1 MRILLV
7 DDEQDLVSALAERL
21 SFRGIEADW
30 ATSAQQALDMAKETV
45 YELAVLDVKMP
56 RMSGIELRKRLSEMH
71 PDMRFVFVTGHGS
84 EEDYREGVHHGE
96 CYLIKPVRLE
106 DLLEAIHTP
115 PQCPIQRG
123 M

>member
-21 SFRGIEADW
+21 SFRGIEAHW
-30 ATSAQQALDMAKETV
+30 ATSAKQALEMAGRTD

-56 RMSGIELRKRLSEMH
+56 RMSGIELRKRLSEMC

-84 EEDYREGVHHGE
+84 EEDYRAGVYHGE

-106 DLLEAIHTP
+106 DLLEVINA
-115 PQCPIQRG
+115 PQVCPRQNG
-123 M
+123 L

>member
-21 SFRGIEADW
+21 SFRGIEAHW
-30 ATSAQQALDMAKETV
+30 ATSAQQALEMAGETD
-45 YELAVLDVKMP
+45 YEMAVLDVKMP
-56 RMSGIELRKRLSEMH
+56 RMSGIELRERLSEMH

-84 EEDYREGVHHGE
+84 EEDYRAGMHHGD

-106 DLLEAIHTP
+106 DLLEAINKP
-115 PQCPIQRG
+115 SQCPTQKG